1 MARPRPRHSHE
12 RRLRLRRAIRRRRLQ
27 QARRYGLVAVSVAV
41 FALSVSA
48 AFAVVRTFDDA
59 DRIEPLFVVDDP
71 VDVAAP
77 QVGLTRHVKPSVTAA
92 IGTSTSTSTP
102 SPAAASADVS
112 SRRPTPA
119 KSTVRE
125 KVVDAASEVRQFNG
139 RKVKAVRQIRM
150 LVTAYS
156 PDERS
161 CGKFADGVTAS
172 GYSVWANGGKLVAAD
187 TRILPFGSLVEVPGY
202 HNDGIVPVLDR
213 GGKIKGH
220 RLDLLFPTHEQAR
233 EWGRKWLNV
242 TVYEFAE

>member
-1 MARPRPRHSHE
+1 MARPRPRHTYE

-48 AFAVVRTFDDA
+48 AFAVVRTFDAA
-59 DRIEPLFVVDDP
+59 DRIEPLFVVDGSAD
-71 VDVAAP
+71 AP
-77 QVGLTRHVKPSVTAA
+77 SRVGLNRDTQPRRTAA
-92 IGTSTSTSTP
+92 TGSSSASP
-102 SPAAASADVS
+102 SPAAVTAFADELS
-112 SRRPTPA
+112 DRPTPA
-119 KSTVRE
+119 SAPVRQT
-125 KVVDAASEVRQFNG
+125 VVDADAEVRQFNG
-139 RKVKAVRQIRM
+139 RPVKAVRRIRM

-233 EWGRKWLNV
+233 EWGKKWLTV
-242 TVYEFAE
+242 TVYEFVE